1 MQDNFGR
8 NISYLR
14 ISITDRCNLRCLYC
28 MPEEGVEFKPHAEVL
43 SYEEIEKV
51 VRAAAPLGIT
61 KIRITGGEPLVR
73 KDLPDFIKTLRTIPG
88 IQEIAL
94 TTNAIL
100 LPRLAYPL
108 KVAGLDRVNISLDS
122 LRPERYKEITRG
134 GDLAKVLHGINLA
147 LDLGLKPVK
156 INVVVVKDFNDD
168 EVMDFVEFTR
178 DKEVHVRFIEFMS
191 IGESRTW
198 KNRGYVENNKLKD
211 RIGLKTKALTA
222 LSQEEVEVLGNGPA
236 QYFKPKGAL
245 GTIGFISPVSNH
257 FCGQCN
263 RLRLTADGMLRPC
276 LLSDR
281 YVDIKTALR
290 SGADLAE
297 LQSLVKQAIWNKPL
311 EKEISQVQAEGV
323 KKPHTAFMS
332 QIGG

>member
-168 EVMDFVEFTR
+168 EVMDFVEFAR
-178 DKEVHVRFIEFMS
+178 DNEVHVRFIEFMS

-257 FCGQCN
+257 FCAQCN

-290 SGADLAE
+290 SGAGLPE
-297 LQSLVKQAIWNKPL
+297 LQSLIKQAIWNKPI
-311 EKEISQVQAEGV
+311 EKEISQVQAEGLR
-323 KKPHTAFMS
+323 KPHTAFMS